1 MWRHQCQ
8 SCNDCVFNPLNK
20 KIRRGY
26 AGPCWASVV
35 GTAPGAVLART
46 RLSGT
51 RRPPPEAERHRQ
63 SEAAKEKEPPHRTT
77 CSGSSLA
84 MRCFVRSTGT
94 RSCSGRGM
102 SKMDFSC
109 RACERRRRDAP
120 LSADL
125 HLGAL
130 GLLFLATFGETF
142 HDKSSGSKTEKD
154 QPSRPVTAEQLRWPS
169 HCPSPPSPQAPKHIT
184 RRQGCAPP

>member
-1 MWRHQCQ
+1 M
-8 SCNDCVFNPLNK
+8 
-20 KIRRGY
+20 
-26 AGPCWASVV
+26 
-35 GTAPGAVLART
+35 
-46 RLSGT
+46 
-51 RRPPPEAERHRQ
+51 
-63 SEAAKEKEPPHRTT
+63 
-77 CSGSSLA
+77 
-84 MRCFVRSTGT
+84 RSTGT